1 MNYLSRIAVF
11 AVFVLVGYFDDGR
24 LSVFDIFGLTVI
36 GLCLAFYDQIRKSL
50 EPFIGPPS

>member
-11 AVFVLVGYFDDGR
+11 AVFVLVGYFDDAR
-24 LSVFDIFGLTVI
+24 ISVFDFFGLFMI
-36 GLCLAFYDQIRKSL
+36 GLCLVFYDQSRKFL

>member
-11 AVFVLVGYFDDGR
+11 AVFVLVGYFDDAR
-24 LSVFDIFGLTVI
+24 ISVFDLFGLFMI
-36 GLCLAFYDQIRKSL
+36 GLCLVFYDQSRKFL